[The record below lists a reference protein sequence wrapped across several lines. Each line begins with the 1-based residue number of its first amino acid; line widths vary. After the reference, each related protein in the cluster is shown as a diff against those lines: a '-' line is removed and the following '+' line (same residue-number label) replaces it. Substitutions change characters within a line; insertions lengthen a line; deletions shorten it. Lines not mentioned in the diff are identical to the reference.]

1 MGAMESQLSTYEYP
15 GYRPGA
21 VPTRPSGHPN
31 PQPTAPRKV
40 PSGWAKLWASLG
52 LGVFAYV
59 LIVLI
64 QLAGVLIGRIRPID
78 ENTLMAIAEVSA
90 GIAALLFV
98 IALGGKNIAKP
109 SLKGMG
115 EAWVAASWLFF
126 ANGLFVAI
134 EIATFAMGIEHIE
147 IAPDWPVRTAAL
159 ALLCFGVGLFEEA
172 TMRGLCLNGLLA
184 RLGRTR
190 GGVYCAVIL
199 SSLIFGML
207 HFDPLID
214 FNDSLQVAQNIMKV
228 VQTGMCGFLLAA
240 IMVKTR
246 NLWAVATIH
255 AANDFMLLFLTSGLT
270 DTAVTTDYV
279 HTGEEGLAI
288 LTVYSILCVMY
299 LPFLFIGKRLID
311 AGSPWRGDFY
321 HYDETPRYA
330 TNPTG
335 YPSPAPLYPAAAAY
349 YPVATT
355 LDPANASRAP
365 RHAKPPEIP
374 EGNPH
379 VQGL

>member
-1 MGAMESQLSTYEYP
+1 MAFGKKAYSPAHRL
-15 GYRPGA
+15 
-21 VPTRPSGHPN
+21 
-31 PQPTAPRKV
+31 
-40 PSGWAKLWASLG
+40 PSGWGKLWAALG
-52 LGVFAYV
+52 LGIASYLV
-59 LIVLI
+59 LIAAEVV
-64 QLAGVLIGRIRPID
+64 GVLAMQATEVD
-78 ENTLMAIAEVSA
+78 FNVVMASCELIAGA
-90 GIAALLFV
+90 FALLFV
-98 IALGGKNIAKP
+98 FLLGGKHIARP
-109 SLKGMG
+109 QMAGMG
-115 EAWVAASWLFF
+115 EAWVAALWLFG
-126 ANGLFVAI
+126 ANGIFVAI
-134 EIATFAMGIEHIE
+134 EIAGVALGTTSID
-147 IAPDWPVRTAAL
+147 IAPDWPLRTLVL
-159 ALLCFGVGLFEEA
+159 ALLCIGVGLLEES
-172 TMRGLCLNGLLA
+172 TMRGLCLNGLLV
-184 RLGRTR
+184 RMGRTR
-190 GGVYCAVIL
+190 GGVYGAIII
-199 SSLIFGML
+199 SSLLFGLM
-207 HFDPLID
+207 HIDPLSGFDDPLLIG
-214 FNDSLQVAQNIMKV
+214 QNLMKAL
-228 VQTGMCGFLLAA
+228 QTGMCGFLFAA
-240 IMVKTR
+240 ILVKTR

-330 TNPTG
+330 TIPTG
-335 YPSPAPLYPAAAAY
+335 YPSPAPLYPAATAY